1 MNALT
6 VVFAALCIFAIG
18 YRFYGLFIAN
28 KVLNLNDARVTPA
41 VKYSDGHDYVDTNKY
56 VLFGHHFAAI
66 AAAGPLL
73 GPVLAAQFGYMPG
86 LLWILIGC
94 VLAGGVHDMVVLF
107 ASVRHRG
114 QSLAYI
120 ASQEIDKTTGSVA
133 AWAVLAILLLTLA
146 GLRWRTARWERAAL
160 LLCFGWQL
168 VLGLC
173 ASWSVP
179 LLCAGLVVLALLLVY
194 AAYGARTDG
203 ESLTAAPMCTGRR
216 AGLVIAAAAAAVF
229 LAAVLALWFFYT
241 LIRVFT
247 KRRSLLRW
255 LAGVLLGVS
264 AGLFAFVGLWG
275 LNHFGPSVG
284 QTLGLDVRE
293 YSKQE
298 LIAATAYYAAQANE
312 YAARVDRD
320 ANGKTVYPAFS
331 ELAVQAPAGY
341 AALAERYE
349 QFTGALDPVKPLASW
364 RLFSQTGT
372 TGIFVCFTAE
382 ACVNP
387 DTYTAWIPYTMC
399 HELAHR
405 QAVAAEDDANF
416 CAYLACMASGS
427 DDFCYSGAF
436 GAYVYCHNA
445 LSKVD
450 KTAASQIWTTL
461 SDGVVTDLRAA
472 NEHYAQYEG
481 KVQDAA
487 QKVNDTYLKAFSEE
501 SGVQSYGEAADLLIA
516 WYLENNA

>member
-1 MNALT
+1 MKT
-6 VVFAALCIFAIG
+6 IG
-18 YRFYGLFIAN
+18 
-28 KVLNLNDARVTPA
+28 RV
-41 VKYSDGHDYVDTNKY
+41 
-56 VLFGHHFAAI
+56 
-66 AAAGPLL
+66 
-73 GPVLAAQFGYMPG
+73 
-86 LLWILIGC
+86 IL
-94 VLAGGVHDMVVLF
+94 
-107 ASVRHRG
+107 S
-114 QSLAYI
+114 
-120 ASQEIDKTTGSVA
+120 
-133 AWAVLAILLLTLA
+133 AILLVLT
-146 GLRWRTARWERAAL
+146 GLLIAFAKAAPGAVFSFYPAFSRAAL
-160 LLCFGWQL
+160 GAVSSVSAL
-168 VLGLC
+168 V
-173 ASWSVP
+173 P
-179 LLCAGLVVLALLLVY
+179 IALWEV
-194 AAYGARTDG
+194 
-203 ESLTAAPMCTGRR
+203 
-216 AGLVIAAAAAAVF
+216 

-264 AGLFAFVGLWG
+264 AGQFAFVGLWG

-320 ANGKTVYPAFS
+320 ADGKTVYPAFS
-331 ELAVQAPAGY
+331 ELAAQAPAGY

-450 KTAASQIWTTL
+450 KSAASQIWSTL
-461 SDGVVTDLRAA
+461 SEGVVTDLRAA

>member
-146 GLRWRTARWERAAL
+146 GLLWRTARWERAAL
-160 LLCFGWQL
+160 PLCFGWQL

-179 LLCAGLVVLALLLVY
+179 LLCAGLVVLALLLVLVVGY
-194 AAYGARTDG
+194 ALFNQLRGPRTALRRWQQNIQTKYGSAGVHR
-203 ESLTAAPMCTGRR
+203 PPRR
-216 AGLVIAAAAAAVF
+216 A
-229 LAAVLALWFFYT
+229 YYCNHCRS
-241 LIRVFT
+241 RVSCG
-247 KRRSLLRW
+247 R
-255 LAGVLLGVS
+255 AG
-264 AGLFAFVGLWG
+264 A
-275 LNHFGPSVG
+275 
-284 QTLGLDVRE
+284 
-293 YSKQE
+293 
-298 LIAATAYYAAQANE
+298 
-312 YAARVDRD
+312 
-320 ANGKTVYPAFS
+320 
-331 ELAVQAPAGY
+331 
-341 AALAERYE
+341 
-349 QFTGALDPVKPLASW
+349 
-364 RLFSQTGT
+364 
-372 TGIFVCFTAE
+372 
-382 ACVNP
+382 
-387 DTYTAWIPYTMC
+387 
-399 HELAHR
+399 
-405 QAVAAEDDANF
+405 
-416 CAYLACMASGS
+416 
-427 DDFCYSGAF
+427 
-436 GAYVYCHNA
+436 
-445 LSKVD
+445 
-450 KTAASQIWTTL
+450 
-461 SDGVVTDLRAA
+461 DGVPRA
-472 NEHYAQYEG
+472 E
-481 KVQDAA
+481 
-487 QKVNDTYLKAFSEE
+487 LCR
-501 SGVQSYGEAADLLIA
+501 ADL
-516 WYLENNA
+516 

>member
-1 MNALT
+1 MKNT
-6 VVFAALCIFAIG
+6 C
-18 YRFYGLFIAN
+18 YGF
-28 KVLNLNDARVTPA
+28 V
-41 VKYSDGHDYVDTNKY
+41 
-56 VLFGHHFAAI
+56 
-66 AAAGPLL
+66 
-73 GPVLAAQFGYMPG
+73 
-86 LLWILIGC
+86 
-94 VLAGGVHDMVVLF
+94 
-107 ASVRHRG
+107 
-114 QSLAYI
+114 
-120 ASQEIDKTTGSVA
+120 
-133 AWAVLAILLLTLA
+133 
-146 GLRWRTARWERAAL
+146 
-160 LLCFGWQL
+160 
-168 VLGLC
+168 
-173 ASWSVP
+173 
-179 LLCAGLVVLALLLVY
+179 
-194 AAYGARTDG
+194 
-203 ESLTAAPMCTGRR
+203 
-216 AGLVIAAAAAAVF
+216 

-255 LAGVLLGVS
+255 LAGVLLGAS

-320 ANGKTVYPAFS
+320 ADGKTVYPAFS
-331 ELAVQAPAGY
+331 ELAAQAPAGY

-349 QFTGALDPVKPLASW
+349 QFTGALDPVKLLASW

-405 QAVAAEDDANF
+405 QAVAAEDEANF
-416 CAYLACMASGS
+416 CAYLACMENPRN
-427 DDFCYSGAF
+427 DFRYSGAF
-436 GAYVYCHNA
+436 AAYIYCNNA
-445 LSKVD
+445 FAKIDRSA
-450 KTAASQIWTTL
+450 AASIWQNVA
-461 SDGVVTDLRAA
+461 DGVRADAQAA

-487 QKVNDTYLKAFSEE
+487 QKVNDAYLKAFSEE
-501 SGVQSYGEAADLLIA
+501 SGVQSYGEVADLLIA
-516 WYLENNA
+516 WYLQKTA